1 MADQFT
7 EIRRVSYFDNIKKSF
22 GGMIFGFI
30 LFLASFVLL
39 WWNEGN
45 RVSLSQKEDLISEKT
60 IVLSSPIINRENDNA
75 LVMISGPVYSN
86 ETLSDPMISVNN
98 ALNLKRDVEMYQWVE
113 KKNTKKHNSFGGS
126 TTEITNYS
134 YQKMW
139 DKEEHN
145 SDNFHMAEYQNPK
158 FTIRSKL
165 ISSNTAIMGDFII
178 RQHQISKIENYRQI
192 DKLTE
197 NKNYSIVDNYYY
209 KGKDASAPE
218 IGDIRISYTYV
229 PSGVSVSI
237 IGQQNQDNSITISK
251 NEQIYLQYDGDY
263 SLDEMLNKYKTENQ
277 LLTFGLRFVGWL
289 IMFIGLLLLVNPIV
303 TISKF
308 IPFLS
313 SIIGF
318 ISSFFLLILSLV
330 LSLVT
335 IAVAWLTYRP
345 IIAIILFAFI
355 FGILYYFRKYLRKKK
370 ATL

>member
-139 DKEEHN
+139 DKEEHT

-158 FTIRSKL
+158 FTIR
-165 ISSNTAIMGDFII
+165 
-178 RQHQISKIENYRQI
+178 
-192 DKLTE
+192 
-197 NKNYSIVDNYYY
+197 
-209 KGKDASAPE
+209 
-218 IGDIRISYTYV
+218 
-229 PSGVSVSI
+229 
-237 IGQQNQDNSITISK
+237 
-251 NEQIYLQYDGDY
+251 
-263 SLDEMLNKYKTENQ
+263 
-277 LLTFGLRFVGWL
+277 
-289 IMFIGLLLLVNPIV
+289 
-303 TISKF
+303 
-308 IPFLS
+308 
-313 SIIGF
+313 
-318 ISSFFLLILSLV
+318 
-330 LSLVT
+330 
-335 IAVAWLTYRP
+335 
-345 IIAIILFAFI
+345 
-355 FGILYYFRKYLRKKK
+355 
-370 ATL
+370 